1 MSTGLDVMQGNSI
14 RVAAKLNRLL
24 LEGEVK
30 ETEFVVD
37 WYYNELIKI
46 GMVTLY
52 NSIDDT
58 SEEGSDSKCYVW
70 GLNDK

>member
-30 ETEFVVD
+30 ETESVID
-37 WYYNELIKI
+37 WYRSELIKI

-52 NSIDDT
+52 NSINET
-58 SEEGSDSKCYVW
+58 SEESFDSKCYVW